1 MGTIAYYLT
10 AEECRTIMTMH
21 RQKQTITAIQEATGR
36 DRKTIRKVVAE
47 AEHGHDLVRR
57 ARASKLDPY
66 KQYIE
71 DRWHQGCQNAVVLW
85 EEVRAQGYTGSLSLL
100 KQLVQ
105 PLRPQRGIEPALRYE
120 TDPGTQAQCDWADF
134 GALVYPD
141 QRRPLYIFI
150 YTMSFSRRL
159 YVEFVHDQRQAT
171 LFRCLEH
178 AFAYFGCVPET
189 ILSDNMKPM
198 VIDHPR
204 SGAIVWNP
212 RFVAFSEFHGFR
224 PNAARPYRAKTKGKV
239 ERSVL
244 YVRQNF
250 WPRIP
255 ETITLEELNTR
266 VQAWAHERDRRIHGT
281 TFERP
286 TDRWAADLAGSRSYD
301 LTRLWAF
308 GEQFPRKVTRD
319 AFVHWQGHRF
329 AMPWTTAGKTVYV
342 QRKSE
347 TDIVIEAEA
356 HDLVRYAVPASP
368 HQVVGVE
375 TWHQAAPPER
385 IPGQPVA
392 RRRNLRVPDETEPT
406 TRPLADYAGVV
417 PQ

>member
-1 MGTIAYYLT
+1 
-10 AEECRTIMTMH
+10 MTMYE
-21 RQKQTITAIQEATGR
+21 QKQTVTEIHAATGR
-36 DRKTIRKVVAE
+36 DRKTIHKVVTE
-47 AEHGHDLVRR
+47 GDPGHDLNRR
-57 ARASKLDPY
+57 PRGSKLDPY

-71 DRWHQGCQNAVVLW
+71 KRWQEGCQNAVVLW
-85 EEVRAQGYTGSLSLL
+85 EEVQAQGYKGSLSLI
-100 KQLVQ
+100 KQMVQ
-105 PLRPQRGIEPALRYE
+105 PLRPQRGIEPAQRYE
-120 TDPGTQAQCDWADF
+120 TDPGVQAQCDWADF
-134 GALVYPD
+134 GALIYPD
-141 QRRPLYIFI
+141 HRRPLYIFI
-150 YTMSFSRRL
+150 YTMSFSRRM

-171 LFRCLEH
+171 LFNCMEH

-204 SGAIVWNP
+204 VGEIVWNP

-224 PNAARPYRAKTKGKV
+224 PKAARPYRAKTKGKV
-239 ERSVL
+239 ERSVR

-250 WPRIP
+250 WLRIP
-255 ETITLEELNTR
+255 DIITLEELNTR
-266 VQAWAHERDRRIHGT
+266 VIIWAQERDLRIHGT

-286 TDRWAADLAGSRSYD
+286 TDRWPADLAGARAYD

-329 AMPWTTAGKTVYV
+329 AMPWTAAGKTVSV
-342 QRKSE
+342 RRESE
-347 TDIVIEAEA
+347 TDIVIS
-356 HDLVRYAVPASP
+356 HDTHEVVRYAIPVPP

-375 TWHQAAPPER
+375 KWHLESPPER
-385 IPGQPVA
+385 IPGQPMA
-392 RRRNLRVPDETEPT
+392 RRRTLRVPDETVPS
-406 TRPLADYAGVV
+406 TRSLADYAEVV